1 MPEGSRERRQ
11 RLYPVMDDDNT
22 LIGVLPWSAVLES
35 KDVQELR
42 VRDAMTLSPITAF
55 ADEILRSV
63 ADRMAAQGVSVVV
76 VVDREDPTRFDGFV
90 NQFDLLRAREK
101 LLVEER
107 HTERVLTLRP
117 LSRRSE
123 VPVVSE
129 IEFPDCDEESG
140 IV

>member
-1 MPEGSRERRQ
+1 
-11 RLYPVMDDDNT
+11 
-22 LIGVLPWSAVLES
+22 
-35 KDVQELR
+35 
-42 VRDAMTLSPITAF
+42 MTLSPVTAF